1 MAIIETLFYVLFK
14 LILII
19 IKCGLIYT
27 ILVTCHQGL
36 EDDRHGSI
44 NQRSISANFM
54 ISLLFVILSLTG
66 IYGVYM
72 NHLGLF
78 LTWFLLRPIVYILDL
93 ESTLWTTI
101 AMAIIAS
108 GGTLCAI
115 TYESIGTLAQ
125 TVM

>member
-1 MAIIETLFYVLFK
+1 
-14 LILII
+14 
-19 IKCGLIYT
+19 
-27 ILVTCHQGL
+27 
-36 EDDRHGSI
+36 
-44 NQRSISANFM
+44 M

-115 TYESIGTLAQ
+115 TYGPIGTLAQ